1 MKTNVPL
8 WLSRHQTFSFW
19 EIHFFSCLTDNV
31 QTKFEMGEDAKERR
45 KKLGKKQKKVKKTD
59 SQSIFFENKV
69 LLKVISYLFKK
80 QNEFVAS

>member
-1 MKTNVPL
+1 MKTNVSL

-45 KKLGKKQKKVKKTD
+45 KKIRKKRRKRQIL
-59 SQSIFFENKV
+59 S
-69 LLKVISYLFKK
+69 LFSSKIK
-80 QNEFVAS
+80 FH

>member
-45 KKLGKKQKKVKKTD
+45 KK
-59 SQSIFFENKV
+59 N
-69 LLKVISYLFKK
+69 
-80 QNEFVAS
+80 

>member
-45 KKLGKKQKKVKKTD
+45 KKLGKKEEKDRFSVYFLRK
-59 SQSIFFENKV
+59 
-69 LLKVISYLFKK
+69 
-80 QNEFVAS
+80 